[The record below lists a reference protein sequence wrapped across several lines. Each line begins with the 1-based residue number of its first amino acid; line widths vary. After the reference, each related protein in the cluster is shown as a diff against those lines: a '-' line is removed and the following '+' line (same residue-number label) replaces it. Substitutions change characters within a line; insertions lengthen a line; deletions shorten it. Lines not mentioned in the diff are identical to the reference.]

1 MSFNAFFD
9 NNAEN
14 CKISIW
20 ESSLLSFR
28 AKTNVRRDQGQLKG
42 R

>member
-9 NNAEN
+9 NNAEK

-20 ESSLLSFR
+20 ENSLLSFG
-28 AKTNVRRDQGQLKG
+28 AETNVRRDQGQLKWK
-42 R
+42 